1 MSQDAENQGITGL
14 DKFYAIFS
22 PDLRPKIETL
32 GDEWTGLMKKLAGEP
47 VQNSDD
53 LTVRLKALLENNAK
67 WLEVSAT
74 QFAQT
79 AAELR

>member
-1 MSQDAENQGITGL
+1 
-14 DKFYAIFS
+14 
-22 PDLRPKIETL
+22 LRTKIESL
-32 GDEWTGLMKKLAGEP
+32 GDEWTGLMKKLAGDP

-67 WLEVSAT
+67 WLELSAT